1 MSKKYIPSAKALHT
15 EDLSNIT
22 FNYLSEKSPNSV
34 CHFLNHK
41 SFFTTQLLCICLAQT
56 LHTCY
61 KSSPSKSKF
70 SDSPLLL
77 LKFTE
82 FLMSSFQTN
91 SQFFFKV
98 WITLQC
104 ADRSFFCTFL
114 AETLYPTDKSST
126 SKCKFP
132 DLPLLA
138 LKFNKLFMLFLEP
151 RVTFPSNLASLFSV
165 TRNNSS
171 VLFHL
176 NLYMFLI
183 KSANLTSTAR
193 MKINQIPYV
202 IFQALS
208 QCSFKLCITLQCH
221 DA

>member
-1 MSKKYIPSAKALHT
+1 MEFGKLQTRSGKSKKFKFDGLLLSKKYIPSAKALHT

-114 AETLYPTDKSST
+114 AETLYWQKQHIKMQISR
-126 SKCKFP
+126 
-132 DLPLLA
+132 LA
-138 LKFNKLFMLFLEP
+138 
-151 RVTFPSNLASLFSV
+151 
-165 TRNNSS
+165 
-171 VLFHL
+171 
-176 NLYMFLI
+176 
-183 KSANLTSTAR
+183 TAR
-193 MKINQIPYV
+193 IKIQQTLHV
-202 IFQALS
+202 IFGTKSYFSFELS
-208 QCSFKLCITLQCH
+208 ITLQCYEK
-221 DA
+221 

>member
-1 MSKKYIPSAKALHT
+1 MSL
-15 EDLSNIT
+15 
-22 FNYLSEKSPNSV
+22 
-34 CHFLNHK
+34 
-41 SFFTTQLLCICLAQT
+41 
-56 LHTCY
+56 
-61 KSSPSKSKF
+61 
-70 SDSPLLL
+70 
-77 LKFTE
+77 
-82 FLMSSFQTN
+82 FQTN

-176 NLYMFLI
+176 NLYMLL
-183 KSANLTSTAR
+183 KKRANLTSTAR
-193 MKINQIPYV
+193 MKITKFLTSFSKSWVSFPLNFASPFSV
-202 IFQALS
+202 MTHNSSEIFYL
-208 QCSFKLCITLQCH
+208 KHYMLWTKRVH
-221 DA
+221 